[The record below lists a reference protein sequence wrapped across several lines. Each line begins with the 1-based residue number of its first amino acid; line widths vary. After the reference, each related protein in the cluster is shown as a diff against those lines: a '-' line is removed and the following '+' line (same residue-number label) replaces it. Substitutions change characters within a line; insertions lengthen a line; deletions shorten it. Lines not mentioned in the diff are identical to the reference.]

1 MLKILNLSYENDRN
15 TIEKMS
21 NFSFY
26 LALKLNLVKNTETLW
41 ALIINDIK
49 KLELMVKYGNLDIK
63 ADRQNRKRSEYSFT
77 KYERIFNSSPD
88 KLLWLINKEY
98 PLTGYDFFYLEN
110 DELRKIF
117 LDKSGL
123 KKDDYI
129 YPIMSSISKDNFEG
143 FKYVIEYFDF
153 DLLDKRFNKLG
164 YDGRTLLHLCYE
176 EGAYNIAT
184 YLCDNGLTFDLK
196 DRFGYTP
203 QAIAEEYISK
213 HELRENFNYEFGDVS
228 GLSANV
234 AINIGNKKYLKV
246 NKMLTFHE
254 DYINKLKSE
263 ILMEAPLKDTE
274 NYTKNN
280 LRKRL

>member
-1 MLKILNLSYENDRN
+1 MLKTLDLSYENHRN
-15 TIEKMS
+15 TIEKMN

-26 LALKLNLVKNTETLW
+26 LALRLNLVKNTETLW
-41 ALIINDIK
+41 ALLINDVK
-49 KLELMVKYGNLDIK
+49 KLELMVKYGGLDTKIDK
-63 ADRQNRKRSEYSFT
+63 QNRKRSEYIFT
-77 KYERIFNSSPD
+77 KYEKIFNSSSE

-98 PLTGYDFFYLEN
+98 PLTGYEFFYLEN

-129 YPIMSSISKDNFEG
+129 YPIMSSISKDNLEG
-143 FKYVIEYFDF
+143 FKYIIEYFDF

-176 EGAYNIAT
+176 EGAYDIAT

-213 HELRENFNYEFGDVS
+213 HELRENFDYEFGDVS
-228 GLSANV
+228 ALSTNV
-234 AINIGNKKYLKV
+234 AITTGNKKYLKV
-246 NKMLTFHE
+246 NRMLTFQE
-254 DYINKLKSE
+254 DYINKIKSE
-263 ILMEAPLKDTE
+263 ILMEAPLKVTE

>member
-1 MLKILNLSYENDRN
+1 MLKILNLSYENDRDA
-15 TIEKMS
+15 IEKMS

-26 LALKLNLVKNTETLW
+26 LALKLNLVKNSETLW
-41 ALIINDIK
+41 ALIINDVK
-49 KLELMVKYGNLDIK
+49 KLELMVKYGGLDIK
-63 ADRQNRKRSEYSFT
+63 ADRQNRKKSEYSFT
-77 KYERIFNSSPD
+77 KYKSIFNSSSE

-129 YPIMSSISKDNFEG
+129 YPIMSSISKDNLEG

-176 EGAYNIAT
+176 EGAYDIAT

-213 HELRENFNYEFGDVS
+213 HELRENFDYKFGDVS
-228 GLSANV
+228 ALSANV
-234 AINIGNKKYLKV
+234 AITIGNEKYVKV
-246 NKMLTFHE
+246 KRMLTFHE
-254 DYINKLKSE
+254 NYINKLKSE

-280 LRKRL
+280 SRKRI

>member
-1 MLKILNLSYENDRN
+1 MLKILNLSYENDRD
-15 TIEKMS
+15 TIEKMN

-41 ALIINDIK
+41 ALIINDVK

-63 ADRQNRKRSEYSFT
+63 ADRQNRKKSEYSFT
-77 KYERIFNSSPD
+77 KYKRIFNSSPD

-153 DLLDKRFNKLG
+153 DLLDKRFNKFG

-196 DRFGYTP
+196 DIFGYTP

-213 HELRENFNYEFGDVS
+213 HELRENFNYELGDVS

-234 AINIGNKKYLKV
+234 AINIGNEKYLKV
-246 NKMLTFHE
+246 NKMLSFHE